1 MGRETS
7 ALSQQLRGFSDTSLG
22 LRAHERQLNG
32 AVRDLLSSHS
42 RAESVS
48 AAIETA
54 VAIEAEKLASY
65 LQRITPEVRELAA
78 KIEAKAQQVAR
89 ETTLKKIYGKGEILD
104 GTLCAPPLLTS
115 EISEATRT
123 FFSEILEEN
132 PDLAADFIAGTKYC
146 ELSHTGRLKNKWNT
160 TRKQGSVKTKASA
173 SQSYNLLAELAADY
187 EKFLAF
193 IIDPNNPLDR
203 CWVPFSEDEE
213 LRLLAR
219 ISEDYQNLVRANSCF
234 SHDSKFAFL
243 FSAIS
248 NWRHRREEAFD
259 VEEGSSIRQQ
269 NRALKSLNSL
279 SHLTAHLGHYEAIL
293 QLHKYRLDTQPP
305 PTSRKSYA
313 STIEDALV
321 AVARRFN
328 LAFIRSKHARPGSI
342 AFWART
348 NQQANLPMQ
357 ILENLLYYLLKNSI
371 KASTTT
377 QMKTDNI
384 KVAVR
389 IRKEAVIVIEI
400 IDNCTGPLIEKA
412 LSDAKVCWK
421 NNPFTAGHGLTDD
434 EDLITLAEMP
444 LLSARNK
451 GIALSPRR
459 ITIGELSD
467 CLLISTLSG
476 KAVEGSFT
484 SGLDLAEAIH
494 ACEVL
499 GAEVIFEGLPNGEA
513 KTTIFIGSPEE
524 REKAVATMM
533 GITG

>member
-1 MGRETS
+1 MG
-7 ALSQQLRGFSDTSLG
+7 
-22 LRAHERQLNG
+22 
-32 AVRDLLSSHS
+32 
-42 RAESVS
+42 
-48 AAIETA
+48 
-54 VAIEAEKLASY
+54 
-65 LQRITPEVRELAA
+65 LAA
-78 KIEAKAQQVAR
+78 KIEAEAQQVAR
-89 ETTLKKIYGKGEILD
+89 QTTLEKIYGKGKILD

-115 EISEATRT
+115 EITEATRI
-123 FFSEILEEN
+123 FFSEILEES

-146 ELSHTGRLKNKWNT
+146 ELSHTDRLKIKWDIA
-160 TRKQGSVKTKASA
+160 REHKSIKTKASA
-173 SQSYNLLAELAADY
+173 SQSSPLLAELAADF
-187 EKFLAF
+187 EKFLAL

-213 LRLLAR
+213 LRSLAR
-219 ISEDYQNLVRANSCF
+219 SSEDYQNLVRANSCF
-234 SHDSKFAFL
+234 SHDSKYAFL

-248 NWRHRREEAFD
+248 NWQYRREEAFD
-259 VEEGSSIRQQ
+259 FDEGGTIREQ
-269 NRALKSLNSL
+269 NRALKALNSL

-313 STIEDALV
+313 SSIEDALV

-328 LAFIRSKHARPGSI
+328 LAFIRAKHAQSGSI
-342 AFWART
+342 AFWVSI
-348 NQQANLPMQ
+348 NEQANLPMQ

-377 QMKTDNI
+377 QMKTENI
-384 KVAVR
+384 KVAVN

-400 IDNCTGPLIEKA
+400 IDNCTEPLIEKA
-412 LSDAKVCWK
+412 LSDAKICWRH
-421 NNPFTAGHGLTDD
+421 NPLTAGHGLSDD
-434 EDLITLAEMP
+434 EDVVTLAEIP

-451 GIALSPRR
+451 GIDLSPRR

-467 CLLISTLSG
+467 CLLFATLSG
-476 KAVEGSFT
+476 RAVPGSFT

-513 KTTIFIGSPEE
+513 KTTIFIGSPRE